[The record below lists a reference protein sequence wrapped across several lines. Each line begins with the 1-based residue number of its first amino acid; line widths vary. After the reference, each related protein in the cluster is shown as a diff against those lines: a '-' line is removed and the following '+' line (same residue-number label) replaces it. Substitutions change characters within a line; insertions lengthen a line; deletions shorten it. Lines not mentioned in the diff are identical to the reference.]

1 MIPKFA
7 IDEWSSV
14 VPWSDRLKVEQDLL
28 ICRALISI
36 YSDDY
41 LAGHLAFRGGTA
53 LHKLYLHPQPRYSE
67 DIDLVQVE
75 AGPIKDTYDHLRD
88 TLLFLGEPRAK
99 QKKHNNTLIYR
110 VESDGVPSLPLHL
123 KVEINCK
130 EHFSVLPMVKI
141 PFKVDSMWFAGE
153 ADILTYRLD
162 ELVGTKMRA
171 LYQRLKG
178 RDLYDLYVA
187 LTKGGVN
194 DDVVVECYKQYMGF
208 VVEHLPTWKEFI
220 LNMDEKMQNP
230 EFLGDVSQ
238 LLRAGDD
245 FDPSAGYAL
254 VRDRLID
261 RLAGGSRRIEK
272 NLFSL

>member
-1 MIPKFA
+1 MQI
-7 IDEWSSV
+7 
-14 VPWSDRLKVEQDLL
+14 
-28 ICRALISI
+28 
-36 YSDDY
+36 
-41 LAGHLAFRGGTA
+41 
-53 LHKLYLHPQPRYSE
+53 
-67 DIDLVQVE
+67 E

-88 TLLFLGEPRAK
+88 ALSFLGEPKVK

-110 VESDGVPSLPLHL
+110 VDSDGVPSLPMHL

-130 EHFSVLPMVKI
+130 EHFSVLPMVKT
-141 PFKVDSMWFAGE
+141 PFKVDSMWFSGE
-153 ADILTYRLD
+153 ADILTHQLD

-194 DDVVVECYKQYMGF
+194 DEVVVECYKQYMGF

-230 EFLGDVSQ
+230 EFLGDVSG

-245 FDPSAGYAL
+245 FDPSIGYAL
-254 VRDRLID
+254 VRKRLID
-261 RLAGGSRRIEK
+261 KLEGERWK
-272 NLFSL
+272 

>member
-1 MIPKFA
+1 MIPKLA
-7 IDEWSSV
+7 IDEWNSV
-14 VPWSDRLKVEQDLL
+14 VPWTDRLKVEQDLL
-28 ICRALISI
+28 ICRALVEI
-36 YSDDY
+36 YSDGY
-41 LAGHLAFRGGTA
+41 LAEHLAFRGGTA

-75 AGPIKDTYDHLRD
+75 AGPIKETYDHIRD
-88 TLLFLGEPRAK
+88 ALAFLGEPKVK

-110 VESDGVPSLPLHL
+110 VESDGFPSMPIHL

-130 EHFSVLPMVKI
+130 EHFSVLPMVRI
-141 PFKVDSMWFAGE
+141 PFKVDSMWFSGK
-153 ADILTYRLD
+153 ADILTYQFD

-187 LTKGGVN
+187 MTKGEINYDKVL
-194 DDVVVECYKQYMGF
+194 DCYKQYMGF
-208 VVEHLPTWKEFI
+208 VVEHLPTWKEFM

-238 LLRAGDD
+238 LLRVGDD
-245 FDPSAGYAL
+245 FDPAAGYSL
-254 VRDRLID
+254 VKERLID
-261 RLAGGSRRIEK
+261 RLEGERWK
-272 NLFSL
+272 